1 MQRHR
6 DDAGVV
12 VPGIDAPST
21 VACLRSLRP
30 RGVRTVVGSESRS
43 TPAATSAYRDEFVDL
58 PDPETDLAAYG
69 DALLSLAERPA
80 VETIVPVREEDVYVL
95 ARRKGAFADEVA
107 TPWPDF
113 ETLRRVQDR
122 VELFDA
128 ADAAGVGAPETELLD
143 QWDDWDRET
152 IVKPR
157 YTVASPAYLGERF
170 DSASIGSTEYQRP
183 GTRPDPQT
191 ATERRGHVP
200 LVQER
205 IPDSRE
211 FGFFALYDHGDP
223 VATFQHC
230 QRRGWKYCGGP
241 SAYRESVHIPEL
253 ETAGRALLD
262 ELEWHGLAMVEF
274 LCDPADDEFK
284 LMEINPRFWSSL
296 PFSVRAGADFPY
308 YYWQLAMDEPIT
320 SEPTYEVG
328 MGGHLLRGELSY
340 LHSVAT
346 EEYPLVE
353 RPSLGSA
360 AREVATSLVRQPR
373 FDYAVADDPVP
384 FVQDGMNLVRAWLDS
399 RSDADPP
406 AETEP
411 DVEPGTGVAGD
422 DGEAPTDTSQPLDGD
437 VTRSAQTDGGPISRR
452 SSRPSDRD
460 GSDDADSTSR

>member
-6 DDAGVV
+6 DDAADAGVV

-30 RGVRTVVGSESRS
+30 RGVHTIVGSESRS
-43 TPAATSAYRDEFVDL
+43 TPAATSAYRDEFVSL

-69 DALLSLAERPA
+69 DALLSLAERPD

-95 ARRKGAFADEVA
+95 AERRDAFADEIA

-122 VELFDA
+122 IELFAA
-128 ADAAGVGAPETELLD
+128 ADAAGVGVPATEPLD
-143 QWDDWDRET
+143 QWDDWDQET

-157 YTVASPAYLGERF
+157 YTVAAPAYLGARF
-170 DSASIGSTEYQRP
+170 DDATIGSTEYQRP
-183 GTRPDPQT
+183 GTPPDPQVELET
-191 ATERRGHVP
+191 RGHIP
-200 LVQER
+200 IVQER

-211 FGFFALYDHGDP
+211 FGFFALYDHGDA

-274 LCDPADDEFK
+274 LRDPADGEFK

-308 YYWQLAMDEPIT
+308 YYWQLAHDEPVA

-353 RPSLGSA
+353 RPSLRTA
-360 AREVATSLVRQPR
+360 AREVATSLVRHPR
-373 FDYAVADDPVP
+373 FDYAVPDDPVP
-384 FVQDGMNLVRAWLDS
+384 FFQDGVNLMRAWLDS
-399 RSDADPP
+399 RSDAEPP
-406 AETEP
+406 AETEANREP
-411 DVEPGTGVAGD
+411 DLADGD
-422 DGEAPTDTSQPLDGD
+422 DAGPPERRP
-437 VTRSAQTDGGPISRR
+437 SADEESTQSAHTDGGS
-452 SSRPSDRD
+452 PSD
-460 GSDDADSTSR
+460 SRQL

>member
-1 MQRHR
+1 MERHR
-6 DDAGVV
+6 DDTGVV

-30 RGVRTVVGSESRS
+30 RGIRTIVGSESRS
-43 TPAATSAYRDEFVDL
+43 TPAATSVYRDEFVGL

-69 DALLSLAERPA
+69 DALLSLAERPD
-80 VETIVPVREEDVYVL
+80 VETIIPVREEDIYVL
-95 ARRKGAFADEVA
+95 AERKDAFADVIA

-122 VELFDA
+122 VELFAA
-128 ADAAGVGAPETELLD
+128 ADAAGVAAPETALLD
-143 QWDDWDRET
+143 QWDDWDQET

-157 YTVASPAYLGERF
+157 YTVASPTYLGARF
-170 DSASIGSTEYQRP
+170 DDAEIGSTEYQRP
-183 GTRPDPQT
+183 GTRPDPQ
-191 ATERRGHVP
+191 AALERRGHVP

-211 FGFFALYDHGDP
+211 FGFFALYDHGDA

-241 SAYRESVHIPEL
+241 SAYRESVHIPDL

-274 LCDPADDEFK
+274 LRDPADGEFK

-296 PFSVRAGADFPY
+296 PFSVRVGADFPS
-308 YYWQLAMDEPIT
+308 YYWQLATGEPIT
-320 SEPTYEVG
+320 SEPTYDVG
-328 MGGHLLRGELSY
+328 VGGHLLRGELSY

-353 RPSLGSA
+353 RPSLGGA
-360 AREVATSLVRQPR
+360 VREVATSLASHPR
-373 FDYAVADDPVP
+373 FDYAVLDDPVP
-384 FVQDGMNLVRAWLDS
+384 FFQDGVNLVRAWLGE
-399 RSDADPP
+399 RSDSGVPDQT
-406 AETEP
+406 ETSLESELT
-411 DVEPGTGVAGD
+411 DDGVEPTETKPGTD
-422 DGEAPTDTSQPLDGD
+422 EES
-437 VTRSAQTDGGPISRR
+437 TRSAQTDGGQ
-452 SSRPSDRD
+452 PSD
-460 GSDDADSTSR
+460 S

>member
-1 MQRHR
+1 MERSR
-6 DDAGVV
+6 DDASVV

-30 RGVRTVVGSESRS
+30 RGVRTIVGSESRS
-43 TPAATSAYRDEFVDL
+43 TPAAASSHRDEFVSL

-69 DALLSLAERPA
+69 DALLSLAERPD

-95 ARRKGAFADEVA
+95 ADRKAAFADEIA

-122 VELFDA
+122 VELFEA
-128 ADAAGVGAPETELLD
+128 ADAAGVEAPATSLIDE
-143 QWDDWDRET
+143 WDDWDRET

-157 YTVASPAYLGERF
+157 YTVAAPAYLGSGF
-170 DSASIGSTEYQRP
+170 DRAEIGSTEYQRP
-183 GTRPDPQT
+183 GTRPDPS
-191 ATERRGHVP
+191 TEVETRGHVP

-211 FGFFALYDHGDP
+211 FGFFALYDRGDP

-230 QRRGWKYCGGP
+230 QRRGWEYCGGP

-253 ETAGRALLD
+253 ETAGRALLG

-274 LCDPADDEFK
+274 LRDPADGEFK

-308 YYWQLAMDEPIT
+308 YYWQLATDEPIP
-320 SEPTYEVG
+320 SDPTYEVG

-346 EEYPLVE
+346 KEYPLVE
-353 RPSLGSA
+353 RPSLNEA
-360 AREVATSLVRQPR
+360 ARDVAASLARHPR
-373 FDYAVADDPVP
+373 FDYAVPDDPVP
-384 FVQDGMNLVRAWLDS
+384 FFQDGVNLVRAWLESTSTTESSAVSTDIDAADGAEPE
-399 RSDADPP
+399 RGPAGGDGAEPTDADL
-406 AETEP
+406 A
-411 DVEPGTGVAGD
+411 A
-422 DGEAPTDTSQPLDGD
+422 DGD
-437 VTRSAQTDGGPISRR
+437 PTRSAQTDGGSPSE
-452 SSRPSDRD
+452 SKRP
-460 GSDDADSTSR
+460 

>member
-1 MQRHR
+1 MERHR

-30 RGVRTVVGSESRS
+30 RGVRTIVGSESRS
-43 TPAATSAYRDEFVDL
+43 TPAASSAYRDEFVAL
-58 PDPETDLAAYG
+58 PDPEADLDAYG
-69 DALLSLAERPA
+69 DALLSLAKRA
-80 VETIVPVREEDVYVL
+80 DVETIIPVREEDIYVL
-95 ARRKGAFADEVA
+95 AERKDEFADVIA

-122 VELFDA
+122 VELFAA
-128 ADAAGVGAPETELLD
+128 ADGAGVAAPETALLD
-143 QWDDWDRET
+143 QWDDWEQET

-157 YTVASPAYLGERF
+157 YTVAASAYLGSRA
-170 DSASIGSTEYQRP
+170 DDAAIGSTEYQRP
-183 GTRPDPQT
+183 GTRPDPE
-191 ATERRGHVP
+191 AERERRGHVP
-200 LVQER
+200 LVQAR

-241 SAYRESVHIPEL
+241 SAYRESVHIPDL
-253 ETAGRALLD
+253 EAAGRALLD

-274 LCDPADDEFK
+274 LRDPTDGEFK

-296 PFSVRAGADFPY
+296 PFSVRVGADFPT
-308 YYWQLAMDEPIT
+308 YYWQLATDEPIT

-328 MGGHLLRGELSY
+328 VGGHLLRGELSY

-353 RPSLGSA
+353 RPSLGTA
-360 AREVATSLVRQPR
+360 AREVATSLVSQPR
-373 FDYAVADDPVP
+373 FDYAVLDDPVP
-384 FVQDGMNLVRAWLDS
+384 FFQDGVNLVRAWLDG
-399 RSDADPP
+399 RADGGMPDQT
-406 AETEP
+406 ETSLESELTDDVDPTETNPGP
-411 DVEPGTGVAGD
+411 DE
-422 DGEAPTDTSQPLDGD
+422 ES
-437 VTRSAQTDGGPISRR
+437 TRSAQTDGGQP
-452 SSRPSDRD
+452 P
-460 GSDDADSTSR
+460 DS

>member
-1 MQRHR
+1 MERHR

-30 RGVRTVVGSESRS
+30 RGIRTIVGSESRS
-43 TPAATSAYRDEFVDL
+43 TPAATSAYRDEFVGL

-69 DALLSLAERPA
+69 DALLSLAERPD
-80 VETIVPVREEDVYVL
+80 VETIIPVREEDIYVL
-95 ARRKGAFADEVA
+95 AERKDAFADVIA

-122 VELFDA
+122 VDLFAA
-128 ADAAGVGAPETELLD
+128 ADAAGVAAPETALLD

-157 YTVASPAYLGERF
+157 YTVASSTYLGARF
-170 DSASIGSTEYQRP
+170 DDAEIGSTEYQRP
-183 GTRPDPQT
+183 GTQPDPQ
-191 ATERRGHVP
+191 AALERRGHVP

-211 FGFFALYDHGDP
+211 FGFFALYEHGDA

-241 SAYRESVHIPEL
+241 SAYRESVHIPDL

-274 LCDPADDEFK
+274 LRDPADGEFK

-296 PFSVRAGADFPY
+296 PFSVRVGADFPY
-308 YYWQLAMDEPIT
+308 YYWQLATDGQLT
-320 SEPTYEVG
+320 SEPTYDVG
-328 MGGHLLRGELSY
+328 VGGHLLRGELSY

-353 RPSLGSA
+353 RPSLGTA
-360 AREVATSLVRQPR
+360 AREVATSLVSHPR
-373 FDYAVADDPVP
+373 FDYAVLDDPVP
-384 FVQDGMNLVRAWLDS
+384 FFQDGVNLVQAWLDG
-399 RSDADPP
+399 RSDGGIPDQT
-406 AETEP
+406 ETSLEP
-411 DVEPGTGVAGD
+411 ESTDDGVEPTETKPGAD
-422 DGEAPTDTSQPLDGD
+422 EES
-437 VTRSAQTDGGPISRR
+437 TRSAQTDGGR
-452 SSRPSDRD
+452 SP
-460 GSDDADSTSR
+460 DS

>member
-1 MQRHR
+1 MERDPQSLLMQRYR
-6 DDAGVV
+6 DIVDDAGVV

-30 RGVRTVVGSESRS
+30 RGVRTIVGSESRS
-43 TPAATSAYRDEFVDL
+43 TPAAASAYRDEFVGL
-58 PDPETDLAAYG
+58 PDPNSDLAAYG
-69 DALLSLAERPA
+69 DALLSLAERPD

-95 ARRKGAFADEVA
+95 AERKDAFADEVA

-113 ETLRRVQDR
+113 ETLRQVQDR
-122 VELFDA
+122 VELFA
-128 ADAAGVGAPETELLD
+128 AAAEAGVAAPDTALLD

-157 YTVASPAYLGERF
+157 YTVASSDYLGARF
-170 DSASIGSTEYQRP
+170 DDADIGSTEFQQP
-183 GTRPDPQT
+183 GTRPDPQ
-191 ATERRGHVP
+191 AELERRGHIP
-200 LVQER
+200 IVQER
-205 IPDSRE
+205 IPNVRE
-211 FGFFALYDHGDP
+211 FGFFALYDHGEP

-230 QRRGWKYCGGP
+230 QRRAWKYCGGP

-274 LCDPADDEFK
+274 LRDPADGEFK

-308 YYWQLAMDEPIT
+308 YYWQLAHDEPIA

-340 LHSVAT
+340 LHSVVT

-353 RPSLGSA
+353 RPSLRTA
-360 AREVATSLVRQPR
+360 AREVATSLVRHPR
-373 FDYAVADDPVP
+373 FDYAVPDDPVP
-384 FVQDGMNLVRAWLDS
+384 FFQDGVNLVRAWLDS
-399 RSDADPP
+399 RSNAEPP
-406 AETEP
+406 AETEASIETELA
-411 DVEPGTGVAGD
+411 DEDGTESA
-422 DGEAPTDTSQPLDGD
+422 DTSPTADGD
-437 VTRSAQTDGGPISRR
+437 STRSAQTDGGSPSDSRR
-452 SSRPSDRD
+452 P
-460 GSDDADSTSR
+460 

>member
-1 MQRHR
+1 MQRYR
-6 DDAGVV
+6 DDADDAGVV

-30 RGVRTVVGSESRS
+30 RGVRTIVGSESRS
-43 TPAATSAYRDEFVDL
+43 TPAAASAYRDEFVGL
-58 PDPETDLAAYG
+58 PDPNSDLAAYG
-69 DALLSLAERPA
+69 DALLSLAERPD

-95 ARRKGAFADEVA
+95 AERKDAFADEVA

-113 ETLRRVQDR
+113 ETLRQVQDR
-122 VELFDA
+122 VELFAA
-128 ADAAGVGAPETELLD
+128 ADAAGVAAPDTALLD

-157 YTVASPAYLGERF
+157 YTVASSDYLGARF
-170 DSASIGSTEYQRP
+170 DDAEIGSTEYQQP
-183 GTRPDPQT
+183 GVRPDPQAELET
-191 ATERRGHVP
+191 RGHVP
-200 LVQER
+200 IVQER

-211 FGFFALYDHGDP
+211 FGFFALYDHGEA

-274 LCDPADDEFK
+274 LRDPADGEFK

-308 YYWQLAMDEPIT
+308 YYWQLATGESIV

-346 EEYPLVE
+346 EAYPLVE
-353 RPSLGSA
+353 RPSLQTA
-360 AREVATSLVRQPR
+360 AREVATSLVRHPR

-384 FVQDGMNLVRAWLDS
+384 FFQDGVNLVRAWLDS
-399 RSDADPP
+399 RSDAEPP
-406 AETEP
+406 AETEAN
-411 DVEPGTGVAGD
+411 VETEIADEDGTETA
-422 DGEAPTDTSQPLDGD
+422 DTSPTVDGD
-437 VTRSAQTDGGPISRR
+437 STRSAQTDGGSPSDSRR
-452 SSRPSDRD
+452 P
-460 GSDDADSTSR
+460 

>member
-1 MQRHR
+1 MERHR

-30 RGVRTVVGSESRS
+30 RGVHTIVGSESRS
-43 TPAATSAYRDEFVDL
+43 TPAASSAYRDEFVSL
-58 PDPETDLAAYG
+58 PDPETDLSAYG
-69 DALLSLAERPA
+69 DALLSLAERPD
-80 VETIVPVREEDVYVL
+80 VETIIPVREEDVYVL
-95 ARRKGAFADEVA
+95 AERKDAFADEVA
-107 TPWPDF
+107 TPWPAL

-122 VELFDA
+122 VELFAA
-128 ADAAGVGAPETELLD
+128 ADAAGVAAPDTAPLD
-143 QWDDWDRET
+143 QWEDWGRET

-157 YTVASPAYLGERF
+157 YTVAAPGYLGDRF
-170 DSASIGSTEYQRP
+170 DDATVGSTEYQRP
-183 GTRPDPQT
+183 GTRPDPQ
-191 ATERRGHVP
+191 AEREKRGHVP

-205 IPDSRE
+205 VPDSRE
-211 FGFFALYDHGDP
+211 FGFFALYDRGDA

-274 LCDPADDEFK
+274 LRDPADGEFK

-308 YYWQLAMDEPIT
+308 YYWQLAIGEALPSD
-320 SEPTYEVG
+320 PTYEVG

-346 EEYPLVE
+346 EEYPLVD
-353 RPSLGSA
+353 RPSLGAA
-360 AREVATSLVRQPR
+360 AREVATSLVRHPR

-384 FVQDGMNLVRAWLDS
+384 FFQDGVNLVRAWVDS
-399 RSDADPP
+399 RSDAEPP
-406 AETEP
+406 AETES
-411 DVEPGTGVAGD
+411 DIEADAELGTEPERPGGAEPSGAKPAA
-422 DGEAPTDTSQPLDGD
+422 DGES
-437 VTRSAQTDGGPISRR
+437 TRSAQTDGGSPFD
-452 SSRPSDRD
+452 P
-460 GSDDADSTSR
+460 

>member
-6 DDAGVV
+6 DDASVL

-21 VACLRSLRP
+21 VACLRSLHP
-30 RGVRTVVGSESRS
+30 RGVRTIVGSESRS
-43 TPAATSAYRDEFVDL
+43 TPAASSAYRDEFVTL

-80 VETIVPVREEDVYVL
+80 VRTIIPVREEDIYVL
-95 ARRKGAFADEVA
+95 SKRKAAFADEIA

-122 VELFDA
+122 VELFA
-128 ADAAGVGAPETELLD
+128 AAETAGVGAPETELLD
-143 QWDDWDRET
+143 QWDDWNRET

-157 YTVASPAYLGERF
+157 YTVASPTYLGARF
-170 DSASIGSTEYQRP
+170 DDAEIGSTEYQRP

-191 ATERRGHVP
+191 VVEKRGHTP

-211 FGFFALYDHGDP
+211 FGFFALYDHGEP

-230 QRRGWKYCGGP
+230 QRRGWEYCGGP

-253 ETAGRALLD
+253 ETAGRALLS

-274 LCDPADDEFK
+274 LRDPADGEFK

-308 YYWQLAMDEPIT
+308 YYWQLAMDEPIR

-346 EEYPLVE
+346 QEYPLVE
-353 RPSLGSA
+353 RPSFGAA
-360 AREVATSLVRQPR
+360 AREVATSLVRHPR

-384 FVQDGMNLVRAWLDS
+384 FFQDGVNLVRAWLDS
-399 RSDADPP
+399 RSDEDEEEAAATDANLETEIEPEIADD
-406 AETEP
+406 ATESTETEP
-411 DVEPGTGVAGD
+411 VA
-422 DGEAPTDTSQPLDGD
+422 DGD
-437 VTRSAQTDGGPISRR
+437 PTRSAQTDGGSTSDSRR
-452 SSRPSDRD
+452 P
-460 GSDDADSTSR
+460 